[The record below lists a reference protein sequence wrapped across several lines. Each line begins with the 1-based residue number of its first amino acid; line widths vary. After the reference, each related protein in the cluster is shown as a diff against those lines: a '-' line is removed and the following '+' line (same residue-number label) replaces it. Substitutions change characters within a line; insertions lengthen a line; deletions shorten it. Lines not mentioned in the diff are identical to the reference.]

1 MRSGVQR
8 QASLRG
14 RINHDYSH
22 SPGRR
27 WACVR
32 AKVHNPTLMTSQA
45 AHDYNSLLESEPA
58 LLEASRDFLEQKLND
73 VQFVFGGRMLSPY
86 LRPHF
91 VTQNE
96 WKQIKTTCETVWRA
110 IEKVGRIA
118 PTNGL
123 MLEQIG
129 LTEGERELVSVDPGY
144 EEVSVTSRL
153 DSFLTD
159 ETYQFVELNAEC
171 PAGIAY
177 QDVAAE
183 IFCDLPVMRE
193 FSRRHKVTP
202 MYCRRNL
209 LEALIR
215 IYKRVRGRDSK
226 PQIGIVDY
234 KGLPTQREF
243 ELFKEFF
250 EAHGFATTI
259 VDPRDVE
266 LSEGKLKHGDFRI
279 DLVYRRVLTT
289 ELLEKADECA
299 SFIKA
304 YKSGAAVFV
313 NSFRTKYV
321 HKKMLFGVLTDERHQ
336 HCFSKAE
343 QDAIRS
349 SVPWTRRVEDTLTTY
364 QGQQIDL
371 LEFVRTRRD
380 RLVLKPNDDYGGH
393 GIYIGWESGESDW
406 DRAIEHALA
415 GDYLAQERVT
425 TSREVFPFVDAAGVH
440 MVEQLLDL
448 DPLLFFGEVSGGFT
462 RLSSSSLANVTSG
475 AGMVPTMI
483 VD

>member
-1 MRSGVQR
+1 
-8 QASLRG
+8 
-14 RINHDYSH
+14 
-22 SPGRR
+22 
-27 WACVR
+27 
-32 AKVHNPTLMTSQA
+32 MTSQA
-45 AHDYNSLLESEPA
+45 AHDYNSLIERKPE
-58 LLEASRDFLEQKLND
+58 LLEESRAFLEQRLNE
-73 VQFVFGGRMLSPY
+73 VRFVFGGRMLSPY

-91 VTQNE
+91 VTRQE
-96 WKQIKTTCETVWRA
+96 WQQITKTCETVWSA

-118 PTNGL
+118 PTDKV

-129 LTEGERELVSVDPGY
+129 LTAGERELVEIDPGY
-144 EEVSVTSRL
+144 ENVSVTARL

-183 IFCDLPVMRE
+183 IFCDLPLMRE
-193 FSRRHKVTP
+193 FTQTHKVTP
-202 MYCRRNL
+202 MYCRQNMLDAL
-209 LEALIR
+209 LT
-215 IYKRVRGRDSK
+215 IYEQVRGRGER

-250 EAHGFATTI
+250 EGHGYSATI
-259 VDPRDVE
+259 ADPRDLE
-266 LSEGKLKHGDFRI
+266 MREGKLHHGEFRI

-289 ELLEKADECA
+289 ELLEKIDECKA
-299 SFIKA
+299 FVEA
-304 YKSGAAVFV
+304 YKTGAAVFV

-321 HKKMLFGVLTDERHQ
+321 HKKMLFGVLTDKRHQ
-336 HCFSKAE
+336 HYFSDTE
-343 QDAIRS
+343 QEAIRR
-349 SVPWTRRVEDTLTTY
+349 SVPWTRRIEQAKTTY
-364 QGQQIDL
+364 NDEEIDL
-371 LEFVRTRRD
+371 LEFVRSKRD

-393 GIYIGWESGESDW
+393 GIFIGWELDAGAW
-406 DRAIEHALA
+406 DEAIEKALA
-415 GDYLAQERVT
+415 GDYAAQERVT
-425 TSREVFPFVDAAGVH
+425 TSREVFPFVDEAGVH
-440 MVEQLLDL
+440 MIDQLLDL
-448 DPLLFFGEVSGGFT
+448 DPLLFFGRVAGAFT

>member
-1 MRSGVQR
+1 
-8 QASLRG
+8 
-14 RINHDYSH
+14 
-22 SPGRR
+22 
-27 WACVR
+27 
-32 AKVHNPTLMTSQA
+32 MTSQA
-45 AHDYNSLLESEPA
+45 AHDYNLLLERKPA
-58 LLEASRDFLEQKLND
+58 LLEASRDFLEQRLNE
-73 VQFVFGGRMLSPY
+73 VRFVFGGRMLSPY

-91 VTQNE
+91 VSQSE
-96 WKQIKTTCETVWRA
+96 WKQIKATCETVWGA
-110 IEKVGRIA
+110 IEKVGRLA
-118 PTNGL
+118 PTNSL

-153 DSFLTD
+153 DSFLTN

-183 IFCDLPVMRE
+183 IFCELPVMRE
-193 FSRRHKVTP
+193 FSRQHRVTP

-209 LEALIR
+209 LDALIK
-215 IYKRVRGRDSK
+215 IYERVRGRNSK

-259 VDPRDVE
+259 ADPRDLE

-279 DLVYRRVLTT
+279 DLVYRRLLTT
-289 ELLEKADECA
+289 ELLEKADECTA
-299 SFIKA
+299 FINA
-304 YKSGAAVFV
+304 YKGSAAVFV

-336 HCFSKAE
+336 HCFSKPE
-343 QDAIRS
+343 KEAIRG
-349 SVPWTRRVEDTLTTY
+349 SVPWTRRLEDTRTTY
-364 QGQQIDL
+364 DASQIDL

-393 GIYIGWESGESDW
+393 GIYIGWESSASEW
-406 DRAIEHALA
+406 DSAIAHALK

-425 TSREVFPFVDAAGVH
+425 TSREVFPFVDASGVQ

-483 VD
+483 AE

>member
-1 MRSGVQR
+1 
-8 QASLRG
+8 
-14 RINHDYSH
+14 
-22 SPGRR
+22 
-27 WACVR
+27 
-32 AKVHNPTLMTSQA
+32 MTSQA
-45 AHDYNSLLESEPA
+45 AHDYNSLLENKPA
-58 LLEASRDFLEQKLND
+58 LLEASRDFLEQRLSE
-73 VQFVFGGRMLSPY
+73 VRFVFGGRMLSPY

-96 WKQIKTTCETVWRA
+96 WKQIKNTCETVWSA
-110 IEKVGRIA
+110 IEKVGRTA
-118 PTNGL
+118 PTDGL

-144 EEVSVTSRL
+144 EDVSVTSRL
-153 DSFLTD
+153 DSFLTND
-159 ETYQFVELNAEC
+159 TYQFVELNAEC

-183 IFCDLPVMRE
+183 IFCELPIMRE
-193 FSRRHKVTP
+193 FSRQHKVTP

-209 LEALIR
+209 LDALIK
-215 IYKRVRGRDSK
+215 IYERVRGRGVK
-226 PQIGIVDY
+226 PQIGIIDY

-250 EAHGFATTI
+250 EDLGFSTTI
-259 VDPRDVE
+259 ADPRDLE
-266 LSEGKLKHGDFRI
+266 LHDGKLNHGDFRI

-304 YKSGAAVFV
+304 YKGSAAVFV

-343 QDAIRS
+343 QDAIRR
-349 SVPWTRRVEDTLTTY
+349 SVPWTRRVEDTRTTY
-364 QGQQIDL
+364 DGGQIDL
-371 LEFVRTRRD
+371 LQFIRNHRD

-393 GIYIGWESGESDW
+393 GIYIGWESSDGEW

-425 TSREVFPFVDAAGVH
+425 TSREVFPFVDADGVH
-440 MVEQLLDL
+440 MIEQLLDL

-483 VD
+483 VE

>member
-1 MRSGVQR
+1 
-8 QASLRG
+8 
-14 RINHDYSH
+14 
-22 SPGRR
+22 
-27 WACVR
+27 
-32 AKVHNPTLMTSQA
+32 MTSQA
-45 AHDYNSLLESEPA
+45 ALDYNLLIERKPSLLEE
-58 LLEASRDFLEQKLND
+58 SRAFLERRLND

-91 VTQNE
+91 VTRKE
-96 WKQIKTTCETVWRA
+96 WQQITRICETVWGA

-118 PTNGL
+118 PNDAL

-129 LTEGERELVSVDPGY
+129 LTEGERELVAVDPGY
-144 EEVSVTSRL
+144 AEVSVTSRL

-183 IFCDLPVMRE
+183 IFCGLPLMRE
-193 FSRRHKVTP
+193 FSIDHKVTP
-202 MYCRRNL
+202 MYCRRNMLDAL
-209 LEALIR
+209 LQ
-215 IYKRVRGRDSK
+215 IYERVRGHNEK
-226 PQIGIVDY
+226 PRIAIVDY

-250 EAHGFATTI
+250 EGHGYSTTI
-259 VDPRDVE
+259 ADPRDLE
-266 LSEGKLKHGDFRI
+266 LREGKLHHGNFKI

-289 ELLEKADECA
+289 ELLERVDECGA
-299 SFIKA
+299 FVEA
-304 YKSGAAVFV
+304 YKKGAAVFV

-336 HCFSKAE
+336 HYFSLEE
-343 QDAIRS
+343 QEAIRR
-349 SVPWTRRVEDTLTTY
+349 SVPWTRRVEDAWTTY
-364 QGQQIDL
+364 GGRQLDL
-371 LEFVRTRRD
+371 LEFVRDNRD
-380 RLVLKPNDDYGGH
+380 ILVLKPNDDYGGH
-393 GIYIGWESGESDW
+393 GIYIGWESDESAW
-406 DRAIEHALA
+406 DRAIEQALS

-425 TSREVFPFVDAAGVH
+425 TSREVFPFVDETGVH
-440 MVEQLLDL
+440 MIEQLLDL
-448 DPLLFFGEVSGGFT
+448 DPLLFFGKVSGAFT

>member
-1 MRSGVQR
+1 
-8 QASLRG
+8 
-14 RINHDYSH
+14 
-22 SPGRR
+22 
-27 WACVR
+27 
-32 AKVHNPTLMTSQA
+32 MTSQA
-45 AHDYNSLLESEPA
+45 AHDYMSLIERKPA
-58 LLEASRDFLEQKLND
+58 LLEESRAYLEQRLNE

-91 VTQNE
+91 VTRAE
-96 WKQIKTTCETVWRA
+96 WQQITKTCETVWSA

-118 PTNGL
+118 PTNKV

-129 LTEGERELVSVDPGY
+129 LTAGERELVAVDPGY
-144 EEVSVTSRL
+144 ENVSVTSRL

-159 ETYQFVELNAEC
+159 ESYQFVELNAEC

-177 QDVAAE
+177 QDVAAD
-183 IFCDLPVMRE
+183 IFCGLPLMRE
-193 FSRRHKVTP
+193 FTKDHRVTP
-202 MYCRRNL
+202 MYCRRNMLDAL
-209 LEALIR
+209 LA
-215 IYKRVRGRDSK
+215 IYESVRGRGES

-250 EAHGFATTI
+250 ENNGYSATI
-259 VDPRDVE
+259 ADPRDLE
-266 LSEGKLKHGDFRI
+266 LREGKLHHGDFRI

-289 ELLEKADECA
+289 ELLEKIDECQA
-299 SFIKA
+299 FVEA
-304 YKSGAAVFV
+304 YKTGAAVFV

-336 HCFSKAE
+336 RYFSDEE
-343 QDAIRS
+343 QEAIRR
-349 SVPWTRRVEDTLTTY
+349 SVPWTRRIEQAQTTY
-364 QGQQIDL
+364 NNQTVDL
-371 LEFVRTRRD
+371 LEFVREQRD

-393 GIYIGWESGESDW
+393 GIFIGWESDASAW
-406 DRAIEHALA
+406 DAAIEKALE

-425 TSREVFPFVDAAGVH
+425 TSREIFPFVDEGGVH
-440 MVEQLLDL
+440 MIDQLLDL
-448 DPLLFFGEVSGGFT
+448 DPLLFFGRVAGAFT

-483 VD
+483 VE

>member
-1 MRSGVQR
+1 
-8 QASLRG
+8 
-14 RINHDYSH
+14 
-22 SPGRR
+22 
-27 WACVR
+27 
-32 AKVHNPTLMTSQA
+32 MTSQA
-45 AHDYNSLLESEPA
+45 AHDYNSLLESKPA
-58 LLEASRDFLEQKLND
+58 LLEASRDFLEQRLNE
-73 VQFVFGGRMLSPY
+73 VRFVFGGRMLSPY

-91 VTQNE
+91 VTKKE
-96 WKQIKTTCETVWRA
+96 WKQIKATCETVWGA
-110 IEKVGRIA
+110 IEKVGRTA
-118 PTNGL
+118 PTNSL

-144 EEVSVTSRL
+144 DDVSVTSRL
-153 DSFLTD
+153 DSFLTQN
-159 ETYQFVELNAEC
+159 TYQFVELNAEC

-183 IFCDLPVMRE
+183 IFCDLPIMRE
-193 FSRRHKVTP
+193 FNRQHRVQP

-209 LEALIR
+209 LDALIK
-215 IYKRVRGRDSK
+215 IYERVRGRDVN

-234 KGLPTQREF
+234 KDLPTQREF

-250 EAHGFATTI
+250 ENHGFSTTI
-259 VDPRDVE
+259 ADPRDLE
-266 LSEGKLKHGDFRI
+266 LHDGKLKHNEFRI

-299 SFIKA
+299 AFIKA

-349 SVPWTRRVEDTLTTY
+349 SVPWTRRVRDTRTTY
-364 QGQQIDL
+364 GGEQIDL
-371 LEFVRTRRD
+371 LDFVRIRRD
-380 RLVLKPNDDYGGH
+380 SLVLKPNDDYGGH
-393 GIYIGWESGESDW
+393 GIYIGWESSESEW
-406 DRAIEHALA
+406 DHAIELALG

-425 TSREVFPFVDAAGVH
+425 TSREVFPFVDADGVH
-440 MVEQLLDL
+440 MIEQLLDL
-448 DPLLFFGEVSGGFT
+448 DPLLFFGQVSGGFT

-483 VD
+483 VE

>member
-1 MRSGVQR
+1 
-8 QASLRG
+8 
-14 RINHDYSH
+14 
-22 SPGRR
+22 
-27 WACVR
+27 
-32 AKVHNPTLMTSQA
+32 MTSQA
-45 AHDYNSLLESEPA
+45 ANDYNSLIERKPA
-58 LLEASRDFLEQKLND
+58 LLEESRAFLEQRLSE
-73 VQFVFGGRMLSPY
+73 VRFVFGGRMLSPY

-91 VTQNE
+91 VTRAE
-96 WKQIKTTCETVWRA
+96 WQQMTKTCETVWSA

-118 PTNGL
+118 PTDKV

-129 LTEGERELVSVDPGY
+129 LTAGERELVAVDPGY
-144 EEVSVTSRL
+144 ENVSVTSRL

-183 IFCDLPVMRE
+183 IFCELPLMRE
-193 FSRRHKVTP
+193 FTQQHKVTP
-202 MYCRRNL
+202 MYCRRNMLDAL
-209 LEALIR
+209 LA
-215 IYKRVRGRDSK
+215 IYERVRGRGEK

-250 EAHGFATTI
+250 ESHGYSAT
-259 VDPRDVE
+259 VADPRDLE
-266 LSEGKLKHGDFRI
+266 MREGKLHHGEFRI

-289 ELLEKADECA
+289 ELLEKIDECQA
-299 SFIKA
+299 FVEA
-304 YKSGAAVFV
+304 YKTGAAVFV

-321 HKKMLFGVLTDERHQ
+321 HKKMLFGVLTDKRHQ
-336 HCFSKAE
+336 HYFSDTE
-343 QDAIRS
+343 QEAIRR
-349 SVPWTRRVEDTLTTY
+349 SVPWTRRIEQAVTTY
-364 QGQQIDL
+364 NDEEIDL
-371 LEFVRTRRD
+371 LEFVRSNRD

-393 GIYIGWESGESDW
+393 GIFIGWESDARAW
-406 DRAIEHALA
+406 DEAIEKALA
-415 GDYLAQERVT
+415 GEYIAQERVT
-425 TSREVFPFVDAAGVH
+425 TSREVFPFVDETGVH
-440 MVEQLLDL
+440 MIDQLLDL
-448 DPLLFFGEVSGGFT
+448 DPLLFFGRVAGAFT